1 MKKNYLK
8 KWLAMTLALTMTF
21 SSSGLAVLAA
31 EEPEEAAVTQ
41 AAADSAEESGPEA
54 AEAVQ
59 EETVEEAAPEAEEE
73 AAPEAGAEATQEESA
88 AEETPEAEAE
98 AAAEEIEIAAEAAN
112 QADEEEDSEADV
124 TESAGEAAEE
134 SDEAYAGEPDVIEEP
149 AEAGAQNDLVLD
161 AEEPAVIAASA
172 IEIAGKTYAYADVSE
187 VPEGSD
193 VTITVDGEEHKAAEF
208 TAIGDTGIVYYSADP
223 LSGSLYGTDPAQVT
237 SYTDFYSS
245 KGVNAESAD
254 YDVITSAT
262 AFSGFHAK
270 DISPLIARSEDGITG
285 IYDSVEVD
293 AAAYAEAT
301 ILKAA
306 GRTLTAEQEK
316 VIAVT
321 LNEDPAADPEAAGK
335 TVAVASSSY
344 GYSCKYGDGEFIIN
358 PDDTVEGFVWSDY
371 KNALYAATI
380 SDGTNT
386 TGAVWWIDLYG
397 ESATSGPHYNK
408 VEIAVNNGTSKGSNQ
423 AEVGRYAAM
432 YNSEKQELKAGT
444 YTVTLY
450 ARGYNTVS
458 TDIKVLS
465 SFDGEVKAALSADK
479 KSVELTG
486 LDGMENPKATVTR
499 TEGTGRNAKTFT
511 YASGADVVDGKV
523 ALDTSENE
531 LVYAVYTVTLN
542 SDNYAPVVTT
552 FEYAF
557 SGYVLMNI
565 PYSVFYGAEDA
576 TVADVDAV
584 TSATDKVGNYTMT
597 GGAFHTGKTADETGA
612 AAGKAN
618 GAKVA
623 GVIWPVK
630 VETIEE
636 AAALGGTEVT
646 PETQVTIAEAHHG
659 QSSTF
664 NMVGYEALVE
674 QPAYSYYVLPEAPDY
689 YLTLSGGN
697 FSAVQGEAVRKEEN
711 EPAVTFG
718 SNWGDVQIVVTAED
732 VNDKLVDAVVLTA
745 DDGKEAGLYHLDQI
759 WRGTQLAFKADVTE
773 GLSGKTITNI
783 RFYCMVKD
791 DDTQDAS
798 APDYANYVYDYPVNI
813 KVGAIYTGAMSAAF
827 DSAKQITVTGLP
839 EDAENVKAKV
849 YTGRGANMA
858 YLTPLVVDPADGDI
872 DPAAADVA
880 DGKIAIEPGAA
891 TSGETTKTYG
901 EPVDGT
907 TYTVELSSDNYIL
920 RKITATYEKP
930 EQQEQTISATADK
943 EKIAVG
949 TTAAITVTGAE
960 GELSF
965 ASSDESIATVAADG
979 KVKGKAPGTVTIKVT
994 AAATDAYSEGTAEVA
1009 VRVVPGKTTRGDMF
1023 NLANNV
1029 KVTWTAVPGAKYYK
1043 VYRSGVKDP
1052 VIVTSGLVG
1061 WDKTAGLVDGKKY
1074 TYKIVAST
1082 TGKGDDSGDSTLSYS
1097 KVMYRLKTVAIKSVK
1112 NTAAGKVTV
1121 SYNKSATG
1129 DSYVLQYADNE
1140 AMNGAKTIV
1149 IQGANTTSKVIGG
1162 LKKGKTYYIQIR
1174 VRKKV
1179 GGILYYTTFGV
1190 KKKIKVTK

>member
-1 MKKNYLK
+1 MKKSYLK
-8 KWLAMTLALTMTF
+8 KWLAMTLALTMTV

-41 AAADSAEESGPEA
+41 EATVPAEESGTEA
-54 AEAVQ
+54 AE
-59 EETVEEAAPEAEEE
+59 EEIAEDPEAEEE
-73 AAPEAGAEATQEESA
+73 EAAVEETSEEAADQAEEEEETAGTVETEEEAEAVENSEAIEAGEADATADGAEA
-88 AEETPEAEAE
+88 
-98 AAAEEIEIAAEAAN
+98 
-112 QADEEEDSEADV
+112 DEDV
-124 TESAGEAAEE
+124 
-134 SDEAYAGEPDVIEEP
+134 DEAYADEPDAIEEP
-149 AEAGAQNDLVLD
+149 AEPGAQSESALGA
-161 AEEPAVIAASA
+161 AESVAVEAAA
-172 IEIAGKTYAYADVSE
+172 IEIAGKAYSYADVSG
-187 VPEGSD
+187 VPEGSEA
-193 VTITVDGEEHKAAEF
+193 TITVDGKEHRAAEF

-223 LSGSLYGTDPAQVT
+223 LSGTLYGTDPAQVT
-237 SYTDFYSS
+237 SYTDFYSD
-245 KGVNAESAD
+245 KGVNAGSAD

-262 AFSGFHAK
+262 NFSGFHTK
-270 DISPLIARSEDGITG
+270 DISPLIARSEEGITG
-285 IYDSVEVD
+285 IYDSVKVD
-293 AAAYAEAT
+293 AVAYVEAS

-371 KNALYAATI
+371 KNALYAATV

-408 VEIAVNNGTSKGSNQ
+408 VEIAVNNGTSKGSNG
-423 AEVGRYAAM
+423 ATVGRYASM

-458 TDIKVLS
+458 TEIEVLS

-486 LDGMENPKATVTR
+486 LDGVKNPKVSVTR

-511 YASGADVVDGKV
+511 YASGADVVGGKV

-531 LVYAVYTVTLN
+531 LVYAVYTVTVN
-542 SDNYAPVVTT
+542 SDNYAPIVTT
-552 FEYAF
+552 FEYAAY

-565 PYSVFYGAEDA
+565 PYSVFYGAEGA
-576 TVADVDAV
+576 TVADVDVV

-597 GGAFHTGKTADETGA
+597 GGAYHTGKTADESGA
-612 AAGKAN
+612 AVGKAN
-618 GAKVA
+618 GAKVS

-630 VETIEE
+630 AETKEE
-636 AAALGGTEVT
+636 VAALGGTEVKSD
-646 PETQVTIAEAHHG
+646 TQVTIAEAHHG

-674 QPAYSYYVLPEAPDY
+674 QPAYSYYVLPEAPAFY
-689 YLTLSGGN
+689 MTLSGGK
-697 FSAVQGEAVRKEEN
+697 FSAVQGEAAQKEEN

-718 SNWGDVQIVVTAED
+718 SNWGDVQIVVDAED
-732 VNDKLVDAVVLTA
+732 VSDKLVDAVILTA

-791 DDTQDAS
+791 TDTQDAA

-813 KVGAIYTGAMSAAF
+813 KVGAIYTGAMTAAF
-827 DSAKQITVTGLP
+827 DSAEQITVAGLP

-849 YTGRGANMA
+849 YTGRGADMA
-858 YLTPLVVDPADGDI
+858 YLTPLAVDPGDGDI
-872 DPAAADVA
+872 DPVTVDVK
-880 DGKIAIEPGAA
+880 DGKIAITAGSA

-901 EPVDGT
+901 EPVGGT
-907 TYTVELSSDNYIL
+907 TYTIELSCDNYIL
-920 RKITATYEKP
+920 RKVTAVYPAAAK
-930 EQQEQTISATADK
+930 QEQVLACDTSTAVVNGRTQVYTV
-943 EKIAVG
+943 EGAQGEI
-949 TTAAITVTGAE
+949 TCEAADPSVVSVTVSGSKITVKGLKPGMTGLVVKAAE
-960 GELSF
+960 TDDYEAAEAEFEL
-965 ASSDESIATVAADG
+965 
-979 KVKGKAPGTVTIKVT
+979 
-994 AAATDAYSEGTAEVA
+994 
-1009 VRVVPGKTTRGDMF
+1009 RVVPGKVTKGEVY
-1023 NLANNV
+1023 NLAQTM
-1029 KVTWTAVPGAKYYK
+1029 KITWEAVPGAKYYK
-1043 VYRSGVKDP
+1043 VYRDGTFVAS
-1052 VIVTSGLVG
+1052 TSALVAY
-1061 WDKTAGLVDGKKY
+1061 DKAKLVNGRKY

-1082 TGKGDDSGDSTLSYS
+1082 TKGADSSGDSPLSYS
-1097 KVMYRLKTVAIKSVK
+1097 KTRCRLTNVDLKAPK
-1112 NTAAGKVTV
+1112 NTAAGKATV
-1121 SYNKSATG
+1121 NYNKAAVG
-1129 DSYVLQYADNE
+1129 DSYVIQWSEKKDMSN
-1140 AMNGAKTIV
+1140 AKTKV
-1149 IQGANTTSKVIGG
+1149 IKPGSTTSYVIGG
-1162 LKKGKTYYIQIR
+1162 LKKGKTYSFQIR
-1174 VRKKV
+1174 VRY
-1179 GGILYYTTFGV
+1179 GSDYTTFGTIRQV
-1190 KKKIKVTK
+1190 RITK

>member
-1 MKKNYLK
+1 M
-8 KWLAMTLALTMTF
+8 
-21 SSSGLAVLAA
+21 
-31 EEPEEAAVTQ
+31 
-41 AAADSAEESGPEA
+41 
-54 AEAVQ
+54 
-59 EETVEEAAPEAEEE
+59 
-73 AAPEAGAEATQEESA
+73 
-88 AEETPEAEAE
+88 
-98 AAAEEIEIAAEAAN
+98 
-112 QADEEEDSEADV
+112 
-124 TESAGEAAEE
+124 
-134 SDEAYAGEPDVIEEP
+134 
-149 AEAGAQNDLVLD
+149 
-161 AEEPAVIAASA
+161 
-172 IEIAGKTYAYADVSE
+172 
-187 VPEGSD
+187 
-193 VTITVDGEEHKAAEF
+193 TITVAGEKHKREEF
-208 TAIGDTGIVYYSADP
+208 TAIGDSGIVYYSADP

-237 SYTDFYSS
+237 SYTDFYNS

-262 AFSGFHAK
+262 AFSGYHAK

-293 AAAYAEAT
+293 AVTYAEAS
-301 ILKAA
+301 ILKEA
-306 GRTLTAEQEK
+306 GKTLTAEQEK

-321 LNEDPAADPEAAGK
+321 LNEDPSADPEAAGK
-335 TVAVASSSY
+335 TVAVANSSY
-344 GYSCKYGDGEFIIN
+344 GYSCRYGDGEFIIN

-371 KNALYAATI
+371 KNALYAATV

-511 YASGADVVDGKV
+511 YASSADVVDGKV

-531 LVYAVYTVTLN
+531 LVYAVYTVTVN
-542 SDNYAPVVTT
+542 SDNYAPVITT
-552 FEYAF
+552 FEYAY

-646 PETQVTIAEAHHG
+646 PETRVTIAEAHHG

-697 FSAVQGEAVRKEEN
+697 FSAVQGEAVQKEEN

-732 VNDKLVDAVVLTA
+732 VSDKLVDAVVLTA

-791 DDTQDAS
+791 SDTQDAT

-880 DGKIAIEPGAA
+880 DGKIAIEPGTA

-920 RKITATYEKP
+920 RKITAKYEKP
-930 EQQEQTISATADK
+930 DQQEQVLSCDTSAPVVNGMTKAY
-943 EKIAVG
+943 
-949 TTAAITVTGAE
+949 TVEGAQGALTCE
-960 GELSF
+960 
-965 ASSDESIATVAADG
+965 AADPSMASVTVSGTKVTVKGLKPGVTKLKVKAAETDGCKAAEAEFDLRIVPG
-979 KVKGKAPGTVTIKVT
+979 KVKKG
-994 AAATDAYSEGTAEVA
+994 EV
-1009 VRVVPGKTTRGDMF
+1009 F
-1023 NLANNV
+1023 NLAQTM
-1029 KVTWTAVPGAKYYK
+1029 KITWEAVPGAKYYK
-1043 VYRSGVKDP
+1043 VYRDGTFVAS
-1052 VIVTSGLVG
+1052 TSALVAY
-1061 WDKTAGLVDGKKY
+1061 DKAKLVNGKKY

-1082 TGKGDDSGDSTLSYS
+1082 TKGDDSSGDSPLSYS
-1097 KVMYRLKTVAIKSVK
+1097 KTRCRLTNVDLKAPK

-1121 SYNKSATG
+1121 NYNKASVG
-1129 DSYVLQYADNE
+1129 DSYVIQWSEKKD
-1140 AMNGAKTIV
+1140 MSGAKTKV
-1149 IQGANTTSKVIGG
+1149 IKPGSVTSYTIGG
-1162 LKKGKTYYIQIR
+1162 LKKGKTYYFQIR
-1174 VRKKV
+1174 VRY
-1179 GGILYYTTFGV
+1179 GSDYTTFGTIRQV
-1190 KKKIKVTK
+1190 RITK